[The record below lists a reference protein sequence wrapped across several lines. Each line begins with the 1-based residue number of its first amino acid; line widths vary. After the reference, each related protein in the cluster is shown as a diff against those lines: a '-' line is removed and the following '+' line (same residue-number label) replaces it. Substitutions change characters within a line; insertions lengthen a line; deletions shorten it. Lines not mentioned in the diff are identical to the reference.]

1 MTSAPV
7 ILASGNSILSI
18 DGSFLF
24 IFLLVILLIFVLN
37 QTLFRPINTILQE
50 RERLGLGRSL
60 EAQRMLKQAEER
72 TRDYES
78 QIRSARASV
87 YPQIEAGRREIK
99 AQRLDLLAA
108 ARKDAEAELSQARN
122 EITAQTDAARSSL
135 ERDARDMAANI
146 SAQLLRRPVSPGGI
160 GAS

>member
-1 MTSAPV
+1 MSSAPV

-24 IFLLVILLIFVLN
+24 IFLLIILLIFVLN
-37 QTLFRPINTILQE
+37 QTLFRPVNHILEE

-60 EAQRMLKQAEER
+60 EAQRMLKEAEQR
-72 TRDYES
+72 TRNYES
-78 QIRSARASV
+78 QIRAARATV
-87 YPQIEAGRREIK
+87 YQQIEARRRELK
-99 AQRLDLLAA
+99 ASRLELLAA
-108 ARKDAEAELSQARN
+108 ARKDAEAQLASARN
-122 EITAQTDAARSSL
+122 EIASQADAARSSL
-135 ERDARDMAANI
+135 ERDAREMAENI